1 MKIREKP
8 RFVEIFKM
16 IRGFFLKWTGSCR
29 NRSKV
34 TSFSTSN
41 TNFGKSS
48 DSNSKQLLRKLFTLE
63 FFDFLP

>member
-1 MKIREKP
+1 
-8 RFVEIFKM
+8 M
-16 IRGFFLKWTGSCR
+16 IRGFCLKWTGSCQ

-34 TSFSTSN
+34 TNFSSKN

-48 DSNSKQLLRKLFTLE
+48 DLNVKQLLRKSFVLE